1 MFQISSL
8 VLLLVRGVPM
18 LNICVLVERTS
29 PFGTQACP
37 SVQIFVGILI
47 SIADVRDRR
56 IRMGNAL
63 TMGMNISSLNY
74 TFFGYS
80 MSRRKSE
87 VTRVKVSAILG
98 LFPK

>member
-1 MFQISSL
+1 
-8 VLLLVRGVPM
+8 M

-29 PFGTQACP
+29 PFGAQAFS
-37 SVQIFVGILI
+37 SVQIFVGIFI
-47 SIADVRDRR
+47 SIADVRDRG

-63 TMGMNISSLNY
+63 TVRMNTSSLNY
-74 TFFGYS
+74 TFFGYP

-87 VTRVKVSAILG
+87 VTGVKVSAILG